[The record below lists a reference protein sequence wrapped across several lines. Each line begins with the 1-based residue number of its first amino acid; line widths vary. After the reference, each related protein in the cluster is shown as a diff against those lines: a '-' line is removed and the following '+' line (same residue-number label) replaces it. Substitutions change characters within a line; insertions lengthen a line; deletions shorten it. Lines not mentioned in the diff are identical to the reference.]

1 MTTDKDQIL
10 IIGGGTAGITVAARM
25 LRKGYPDVAVIE
37 PSTTHYYQPL
47 WTLVGGGQANASTTA
62 RPESA
67 VMPKQATWIRNAAS
81 AVDPDNNTVT
91 CADGATHESARA
103 SNSTG
108 TKHRDSRTRWA
119 PTACRR
125 TTNSTSPRAPG
136 ISSARCGRAP
146 RCS

>member
-25 LRKGYPDVAVIE
+25 LRKGYPDLAVIE

-91 CADGATHESARA
+91 CADGATHEY
-103 SNSTG
+103 
-108 TKHRDSRTRWA
+108 DVLVV
-119 PTACRR
+119 C
-125 TTNSTSPRAPG
+125 PG
-136 ISSARCGRAP
+136 IQLDWNKT
-146 RCS
+146 